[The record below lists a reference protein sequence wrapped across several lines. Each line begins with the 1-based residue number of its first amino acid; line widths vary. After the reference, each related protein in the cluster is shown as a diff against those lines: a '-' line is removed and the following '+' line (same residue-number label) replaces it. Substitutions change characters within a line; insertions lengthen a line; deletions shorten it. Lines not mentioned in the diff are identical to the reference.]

1 MRSLALSALCV
12 MSAFLVAACGDNLV
26 PPAGNDDPP
35 IVNDD
40 DMPVSGETPPGTPTT
55 TPQSDHGHDTP
66 RAIRAAL
73 DINSPSCEAAT
84 ASFEVLASHSDDGT
98 FVKNAHCRVTFDDGA
113 VSELCVGEHTFV
125 SPGAHTFTVEV
136 QDLDTGAI
144 AHAEVRRIIATPLAV
159 DLAVD
164 VPACGLEVAFKA
176 TLSTRADVHVSM
188 SPADKVVEPLVV
200 GATGRFTA
208 LEPGAYTIALSAEDE
223 RATGPIC
230 ERQVSQM
237 ITLTAC
243 PCDP

>member
-35 IVNDD
+35 VVDD
-40 DMPVSGETPPGTPTT
+40 DMPVTGETPPGTPTT
-55 TPQSDHGHDTP
+55 TPQSDHGHDMP
-66 RAIRAAL
+66 RAITAAL

-84 ASFEVLASHSDDGT
+84 ASFEVLASHSDDAT
-98 FVKNAHCRVTFDDGA
+98 FVKNAHCRVAFDDGA
-113 VSELCVGEHTFV
+113 VSELCLGEHTFV

-200 GATGRFTA
+200 GATG
-208 LEPGAYTIALSAEDE
+208 
-223 RATGPIC
+223 PIC
-230 ERQVSQM
+230 VREASRM

-243 PCDP
+243 CDQ